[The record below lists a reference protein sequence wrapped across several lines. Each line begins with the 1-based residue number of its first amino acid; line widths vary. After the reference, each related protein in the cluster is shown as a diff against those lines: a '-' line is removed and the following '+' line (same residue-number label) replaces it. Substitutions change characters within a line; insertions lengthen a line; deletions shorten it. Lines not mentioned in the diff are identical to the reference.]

1 MLFKKG
7 DPANANNYRPI
18 CLQSI
23 AYKLFSSLLKQRFL
37 DAGAESRLWKSQ
49 FGFRKGCCAEDAI
62 YVALRKVEQACAR
75 RNGQIR
81 LLALDWKKAF
91 DSINSVSLFDALRR
105 FGIPDCCLSMISGM
119 MRHRCFY
126 VEDQGIKSATKD
138 QQSGTLSPLLFI
150 ITMTVLMH
158 DAVSSLSA
166 PSRAAYDRGDLADI
180 VYADDT
186 LLLATSD
193 HCLQEF
199 LAKVA
204 DAGALYGMELHW
216 GKFQLLEVQCHAS
229 ISTPAGERIASKSG
243 LDYLGTVLSYDGLPG
258 HELGRRVGM
267 AKADFTNLQKVW
279 KHSSLHWTRKV
290 EIFKALIESKLM
302 YSLSCLCLSVADR
315 RRLDGFQNRCLR
327 RILGIPPAFISRV
340 SNAEVRRQAHCH
352 AATDLLLHR
361 QLLLFGKAFRSPLD
375 SPMHSNSFIP
385 GTLQPVTNAYVRR
398 VGRPRREWITEVRN
412 KAFQFVGDHREIARL
427 VRNPFVWRHAVCQ
440 FLRVHAPP
448 GV

>member
-1 MLFKKG
+1 MGKF
-7 DPANANNYRPI
+7 
-18 CLQSI
+18 
-23 AYKLFSSLLKQRFL
+23 
-37 DAGAESRLWKSQ
+37 
-49 FGFRKGCCAEDAI
+49 
-62 YVALRKVEQACAR
+62 
-75 RNGQIR
+75 
-81 LLALDWKKAF
+81 
-91 DSINSVSLFDALRR
+91 
-105 FGIPDCCLSMISGM
+105 
-119 MRHRCFY
+119 
-126 VEDQGIKSATKD
+126 
-138 QQSGTLSPLLFI
+138 
-150 ITMTVLMH
+150 
-158 DAVSSLSA
+158 
-166 PSRAAYDRGDLADI
+166 GDLADV

-216 GKFQLLEVQCHAS
+216 DKFQLLEVQCHAS
-229 ISTPAGERIASKSG
+229 ISTPTGERVASKSG
-243 LDYLGTVLSYDGLPG
+243 LDYLGTVLSFDCLPG
-258 HELGRRVGM
+258 HELGRRIEM

-279 KHSSLHWTRKV
+279 KHSSLHWTREV
-290 EIFKALIESKLM
+290 EIYKALIEPKLM

-398 VGRPRREWITEVRN
+398 VGRPRHEWITEVRN
-412 KAFQFVGDHREIARL
+412 KAFQ
-427 VRNPFVWRHAVCQ
+427 
-440 FLRVHAPP
+440 
-448 GV
+448 